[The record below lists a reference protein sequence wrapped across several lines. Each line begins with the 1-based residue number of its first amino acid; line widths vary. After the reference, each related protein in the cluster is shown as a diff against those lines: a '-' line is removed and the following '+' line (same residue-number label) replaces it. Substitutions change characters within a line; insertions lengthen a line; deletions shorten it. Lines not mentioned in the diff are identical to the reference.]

1 MLPPASREQLLAVA
15 QRVPLEF
22 PRVLVYYGDPF
33 AHAYFPLSGVLS
45 LLVVMREGEGAEAAA
60 IGFEGMVGAPLVLGG
75 EASPHEVT
83 VQVSGEAWRVPAGP
97 LKVLL
102 SRDEALRAVLLRYV
116 QVLLVQTS
124 RNTACNARHE
134 IEERLARWLL
144 HVHDWVCVDHLSLT
158 QEFIAS
164 MLGTRR
170 PTVTITAGALARA
183 GLITYRRGEIS
194 ILDRVGLEDAAC
206 EDYAVVREAFD
217 ELLPLPA

>member
-75 EASPHEVT
+75 EASPHQVT

-134 IEERLARWLL
+134 VEERLARWLL
-144 HVHDWVCVDHLSLT
+144 HMHDWVCVDHLSLT

-170 PTVTITAGALARA
+170 PSVTITAGALARA
-183 GLITYRRGEIS
+183 GLISYRRGEIS

>member
-1 MLPPASREQLLAVA
+1 MLPRASREQLLAVA
-15 QRVPLEF
+15 ERVPLDAL
-22 PRVLVYYGDPF
+22 RVLVPSGEPF

-45 LLVVMREGEGAEAAA
+45 LLVTMREGEGAEAAT

-75 EASPHEVT
+75 EASPHEV
-83 VQVSGEAWRVPAGP
+83 VIQVAGEAWRVPAGP
-97 LKVLL
+97 LKALL
-102 SRDEALRAVLLRYV
+102 SQNEALRAVLLRYIEG
-116 QVLLVQTS
+116 LLVQTS

-144 HVHDWVCVDHLSLT
+144 HMHDWVCVDHLSLT

-194 ILDRVGLEDAAC
+194 IVDRVGLEDAAC
-206 EDYAVVREAFD
+206 EDYAVVRDAF
-217 ELLPLPA
+217 EQLLPLPA

>member
-97 LKVLL
+97 LKELL

-144 HVHDWVCVDHLSLT
+144 HMHDWVCVDHLRLT

-194 ILDRVGLEDAAC
+194 IVDRVGLEDAAC